1 MGGRGGVTGIVCV
14 CVEGEAGEGG
24 RGGRGRGGELSVGS
38 GKHEMSSTRD
48 FENAGE
54 LSSGF
59 VSAASAVNV
68 SSLHCDGEA
77 WI

>member
-14 CVEGEAGEGG
+14 CGRRGEGG
-24 RGGRGRGGELSVGS
+24 RERGKGERGELSVGS